1 MSFIPD
7 ISKQA
12 HKTIDRKR
20 SIATTFNFSSIPVA
34 RTNSQIY
41 LGMQL
46 DKKLNF
52 GEYFSKVES
61 KVIKTIGIIRKLQN
75 FIPRLDYGEI
85 IYDKAFNESFQT
97 KLESLQYNATLT
109 ITGTIRGSSTK
120 RFLRNLS

>member
-34 RTNSQIY
+34 RTNSQKY

-75 FIPRLDYGEI
+75 FLARLDYGEI

-109 ITGTIRGSSTK
+109 ITGTIRVSSTK
-120 RFLRNLS
+120 TFLRNLS